1 MIKNYFKIAWRN
13 LMRHKTFSFI
23 DIFGLSLGIATCFII
38 MMYVQNELSFDRFN
52 KNADRIVRI
61 VFKADI
67 NGGKIFEANVMPP
80 VAQTMKNDYP
90 EVQDA
95 TRLQVGGAPK
105 IIYKGKIFK
114 DDEMAFVDPNFFSI
128 FTLPL
133 IEGDAKTALQQPN
146 TIIISKAIAKKYF
159 GNEDALGKTL
169 VFPDNKNVSFKVT
182 GVMDNVPENS
192 HFHFDL
198 FASMLSMDNAK
209 SDSWMG
215 SNFFTYVLLKPGA
228 DYKKLASKLPAM
240 VEKYMGPQIQ
250 QNMGISLKQ
259 FITKGNHLGFALQ
272 PLTSIHLYSHSNYEL
287 SPPGNAMYVY
297 IFGAIAIFMLL
308 IACINFIN
316 LSTAS
321 ASQRAKEVGVRKVIG
336 SGKFQLV
343 KQFLIES
350 ALLVFIALLISV
362 ILVKLALPV
371 FNSISGQELHFNFNL
386 TMAASFI
393 GLGLLVSFIAG
404 LYPAFYLSS
413 FKPVEVLKGKFTRAN
428 RTFGLRSGLVVFQFF
443 ISVGLIIGTIVVWKQ
458 MQFIQNKNLG
468 YDKEQLLTIPNSY
481 ALGKNETVFKQE
493 MLQNPQIVNATISSY
508 KPAGPSNGGNALAYP
523 EGRDN
528 EIMRTTEYHVDEN
541 YIPTFEMKMVAG
553 RNFSKNFATDSTAMI
568 INETA
573 ANAFGWNKTN
583 GYRAALGKTII
594 RENSNRGINVPYHV
608 IGVVKDFNFQSL
620 HQPIT
625 PLLMTLE
632 PDHGLIFK
640 VKTAD
645 IKGLLA
651 SMKTSWDKF
660 NTGEPFIFSFM
671 DDLYNKTYAAEQNT
685 GTILNIF
692 ALLTILVACLGL
704 FGLVTYSAE
713 QRTKEIGIRKV
724 LGASVVSV
732 TKMLSKDFI
741 KLVFIACI
749 VAFPLSWWAMH
760 QWLQSF
766 AYRINISWW
775 MFLAAGVIAIL
786 IALITVSFQA
796 IRAAMANPVKSLRS
810 E

>member
-1 MIKNYFKIAWRN
+1 MIRNYFKTAWRN
-13 LMRHKTFSFI
+13 LTKHKAFSI
-23 DIFGLSLGIATCFII
+23 INIAGLSIGISICFII
-38 MMYVQNELSFDRFN
+38 MLYVQNELSFDRFN
-52 KNADRIVRI
+52 TNADRIVRI

-80 VAQTMKNDYP
+80 VAAAMKNDYA

-95 TRLQVGGAPK
+95 TRLQVAGAPK
-105 IIYKGKIFK
+105 ITYKNKSFK
-114 DDEMAFVDPNFFSI
+114 NDEMAFVDPNFFSI

-133 IEGDAKTALQQPN
+133 IEGNAKTALHQPN
-146 TIIISKAIAKKYF
+146 TLIISKTLAKKYF
-159 GNEDALGKTL
+159 GNEDPLGKSL

-182 GVMDNVPENS
+182 GVIDKVPDNS
-192 HFHFDL
+192 HFHFDM
-198 FASMLSMDNAK
+198 FASMLSLDEAK

-215 SNFFTYVLLKPGA
+215 SNFFTYVLLKKGA
-228 DYKKLASKLPAM
+228 DYKKLEGKLPGM

-272 PLTSIHLYSHSNYEL
+272 PLTSIHLYSHSNFEL
-287 SPPGNAMYVY
+287 SPSGNAMYVY

-321 ASQRAKEVGVRKVIG
+321 ASKRAKEVGVRKVIG
-336 SGKFQLV
+336 SGRIQLV

-350 ALLVFIALLISV
+350 ALLVFIALLISSV
-362 ILVKLALPV
+362 LIWLALPV
-371 FNSISGQELHFNFNL
+371 FNNISGQHLNVNFNIKII
-386 TMAASFI
+386 AAFI
-393 GLGLLVSFIAG
+393 ALGLLVSIIAG

-413 FKPVEVLKGKFTRAN
+413 FKPIEVLKGKFTGGN
-428 RTFGLRSGLVVFQFF
+428 KSFGLRSSLVVFQFF
-443 ISVGLIIGTIVVWKQ
+443 ISVALIIGTIVVWQQ
-458 MQFIQNKNLG
+458 MKFIQNKNLG

-481 ALGKNETVFKQE
+481 ALGKNEAIYKQE
-493 MLQNPQIVNATISSY
+493 MLQNPQIVNATVSSY

-523 EGRDN
+523 EGHDN
-528 EIMRTTEYHVDEN
+528 EIMKTTEYHVDEN
-541 YIPTFEMKMVAG
+541 YIPTFDMKMASG
-553 RNFSKNFATDSTAMI
+553 RNFSKEFVTDSTAMI

-573 ANAFGWNKTN
+573 AKAFGWDNTTAIAKI
-583 GYRAALGKTII
+583 II
-594 RENSNRGINVPYHV
+594 RENSSRGSNVAYHV

-632 PDHGLIFK
+632 PDWGLIFK
-640 VKTAD
+640 VKTAGIQD
-645 IKGLLA
+645 LIA
-651 SMKTSWDKF
+651 SMKIKWEQF
-660 NTGEPFIFSFM
+660 HTGEPFAFTFM
-671 DDLYNKTYAAEQNT
+671 DDLYNKTYAAEQNI

-704 FGLVTYSAE
+704 FGLATYTAE

-724 LGASVVSV
+724 LGASVISV
-732 TKMLSKDFI
+732 TKMLSKDFV
-741 KLVFIACI
+741 KLVFIACLI
-749 VAFPLSWWAMH
+749 AFPLAWWAMNK
-760 QWLQSF
+760 WLQSF
-766 AYRINISWW
+766 AYRIDISWW
-775 MFLAAGVIAIL
+775 IFLAAAFIAIL

-796 IRAAMANPVKSLRS
+796 IKAAIANPVESLRS